1 MRIRSAIPDDAQEI
15 LNMIIE
21 LADYEK
27 SAHEVTATAE
37 DIHKSF
43 FTAKPSVY
51 CEIVEDLGDNDNT
64 VIVGLAV
71 WFLNYSTWQGKHG
84 IYLEDLYIRP
94 KYRGKGYG
102 KSLLQHLAAKCIANG
117 YGRFQWWVL
126 DWNSPSIEFYRSV
139 GAKSMD
145 EWTVFRV
152 DGEALNALATSPTP
166 ATNNNQ
172 H

>member
-37 DIHKSF
+37 DVHKSF

-71 WFLNYSTWQGKHG
+71 WFLIGSFGHV
-84 IYLEDLYIRP
+84 IR
-94 KYRGKGYG
+94 RTF
-102 KSLLQHLAAKCIANG
+102 LNTRH
-117 YGRFQWWVL
+117 
-126 DWNSPSIEFYRSV
+126 
-139 GAKSMD
+139 
-145 EWTVFRV
+145 
-152 DGEALNALATSPTP
+152 DG
-166 ATNNNQ
+166 
-172 H
+172 